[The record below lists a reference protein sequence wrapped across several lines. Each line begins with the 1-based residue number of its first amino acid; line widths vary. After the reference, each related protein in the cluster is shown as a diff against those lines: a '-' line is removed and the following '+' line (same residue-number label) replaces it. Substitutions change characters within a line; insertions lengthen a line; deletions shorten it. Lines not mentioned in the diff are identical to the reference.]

1 MVIPRKE
8 ANHLAAIDAAQICH
22 GKVTHGTPCAQRRKE
37 FLARILHDP
46 TGLWMPSHFVME
58 AKAEVLLLF
67 PHYEQD
73 DVTYFGYHKLGI
85 SPAETDDVK

>member
-1 MVIPRKE
+1 MIP
-8 ANHLAAIDAAQICH
+8 A
-22 GKVTHGTPCAQRRKE
+22 GP
-37 FLARILHDP
+37 
-46 TGLWMPSHFVME
+46 WMPSHFVME
-58 AKAEVLLLF
+58 AKAKVLLLF